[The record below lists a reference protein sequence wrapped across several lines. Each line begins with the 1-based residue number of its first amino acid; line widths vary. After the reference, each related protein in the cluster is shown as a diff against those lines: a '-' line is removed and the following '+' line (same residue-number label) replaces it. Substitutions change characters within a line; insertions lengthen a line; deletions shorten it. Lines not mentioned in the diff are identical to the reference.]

1 MALNAF
7 FKNISVG
14 PEKIAV
20 IGCGCSVA
28 TEAVAEIS
36 SFWNIT
42 QVSTIKVICMSL
54 SVA

>member
-1 MALNAF
+1 MQCNREDALYSF
-7 FKNISVG
+7 LSDVSVG
-14 PEKIAV
+14 ADKIAI

-42 QVSTIKVICMSL
+42 HVSVTFW
-54 SVA
+54 